1 MKINGF
7 IEIDETSEEFDE
19 IRETIKKDLIRNLKS
34 ELEMSDV
41 IDILMEFEKGSSGP
55 SNLCEILKTV
65 TTNITTN
72 HTTKDYYWNDA
83 GKGFKKLLAIK
94 EILDI

>member
-7 IEIDETSEEFDE
+7 IEIDETSEVFEE
-19 IRETIKKDLIRNLKS
+19 IRETIKKDLIRDLKS
-34 ELEMSDV
+34 EVEMSDV
-41 IDILMEFEKGSSGP
+41 IDILMEFDKSSGGP

-65 TTNITTN
+65 TTNIITN
-72 HTTKDYYWNDA
+72 HTTKDSYWNDNR
-83 GKGFKKLLAIK
+83 KGFKKLLAIK